1 MESNHPVEPNAAG
14 AQPAPEMD
22 ASLPDGTAS
31 VSPRG
36 STAVRIEVPLYR
48 PAEGA
53 GGETDKGEEPYVSA
67 MLGPLPAGVSV
78 ANTRDLNDAVHRILV
93 IGLVISTGLLLIGI
107 LLDLVLGRSLPT
119 ATLAPGQV
127 AGALLSLRPS
137 GFLSLGLLVLL
148 VTPIVRVIGSVI
160 VFIWERDWRFALVTS
175 LVLAIMIVSMIVGHG

>member
-1 MESNHPVEPNAAG
+1 MESDHPVEPNPAG
-14 AQPAPEMD
+14 AQPVPEAD
-22 ASLPDGTAS
+22 ASLQHGTAS
-31 VSPRG
+31 VSPRR

-48 PAEGA
+48 PDEGDEV
-53 GGETDKGEEPYVSA
+53 ETDEGEEPHVSA
-67 MLGPLPAGVSV
+67 VLGPLPAGVSF

-93 IGLVISTGLLLIGI
+93 IGLVISTGLLLTGI
-107 LLDLVLGRSLPT
+107 FLDLVLGRSLPT

-127 AGALLSLRPS
+127 VGALLSLRPS

-175 LVLAIMIVSMIVGHG
+175 VVLAIMIVSVIVGHG